1 MRGCAISGVAF
12 GNNPTTGVYFDE
24 QPITNSGSNPD
35 PRLIDIERVE
45 ALAGPQGTTFGDASQ
60 CGTLRIITNK
70 PVLGESSSWLDI
82 TGTSVTD
89 GKLGY
94 DFSTMLNVPLGDTV
108 AMRLV
113 GFSAY
118 DAGSIDNVLRP
129 SPGGTFDNA
138 DVAKDDL
145 NGTDVFGGRAP
156 SRNTDI

>member
-1 MRGCAISGVAF
+1 MSSCAVAPFGVAF

-82 TGTSVTD
+82 TGTSVKD
-89 GKLGY
+89 GKMGY

-113 GFSAY
+113 GFSPTTPAISTTCCVP
-118 DAGSIDNVLRP
+118 ARAAH
-129 SPGGTFDNA
+129 FDN
-138 DVAKDDL
+138 
-145 NGTDVFGGRAP
+145 RC
-156 SRNTDI
+156 R